1 MLPSSGVSAPG
12 QFVPAAYA
20 ATAVFLWG
28 ASDFSGGLGSRRA
41 NAFTLTAFSHV
52 CAFALMMVIA
62 LAVPGEF
69 PSRTSILWA
78 LAAGAVG
85 GFSLAIFYRALA
97 AGQMGVTAPIAAL
110 LGAAIPTLVDIAM
123 EGAPSRWSIAGF
135 VLAILAIWLIT
146 RPEPMT
152 EPMTGAMTGAMT
164 EPMTGASTGASAG
177 SSARSAA
184 EASSRVRSE
193 STFSD
198 PDEASDPT
206 RAASPLSASDRP
218 AGIGMAAL
226 AGVGFAGFY
235 LCIHQASGSPVWV
248 AAISRVGSFTA
259 TAIAVVATR
268 APLAMDRPRAALG
281 ALAGCLDITAS
292 ALFIYASQRGRLD
305 QAVVITSLYPAV
317 TVLLARLVLKEHFSR
332 WRFLGLLAALA
343 AVPLIAAG

>member
-1 MLPSSGVSAPG
+1 MLHHLADLLLGRTRMLPSSGVSAPA

-20 ATAVFLWG
+20 VTAVFLWG

-52 CAFALMMVIA
+52 CAFGLMVMIA
-62 LAVPGEF
+62 LATHGEF
-69 PSRTSILWA
+69 PSPTSILWA

-110 LGAAIPTLVDIAM
+110 MGAAIPTLADIAM

-135 VLAILAIWLIT
+135 GLAILAIWLIT
-146 RPEPMT
+146 RPEPVT
-152 EPMTGAMTGAMT
+152 E
-164 EPMTGASTGASAG
+164 ASAGVSAGASAT
-177 SSARSAA
+177 SVA
-184 EASSRVRSE
+184 EASFGVTSE
-193 STFSD
+193 CTSSGA
-198 PDEASDPT
+198 DEASDPAT
-206 RAASPLSASDRP
+206 ASNLLSTSDRP

-235 LCIHQASGSPVWV
+235 LCIHQASGSPAWV
-248 AAISRVGSFTA
+248 ATVSRVGSFTA

-268 APLAMDRPRAALG
+268 APLVLDRPRAALG

-305 QAVVITSLYPAV
+305 EAVVITSLYPAV

-332 WRFLGLLAALA
+332 WRFFGLLAALA

>member
-1 MLPSSGVSAPG
+1 MLPSSGVFAPA

-20 ATAVFLWG
+20 VTAVFLWG

-52 CAFALMMVIA
+52 CAFAVMIVIA
-62 LAVPGEF
+62 LAVHGEF
-69 PSRTSILWA
+69 PSWASILWA

-110 LGAAIPTLVDIAM
+110 LGAAIPTLVDIAI

-146 RPEPMT
+146 RPEAAT
-152 EPMTGAMTGAMT
+152 EPSA
-164 EPMTGASTGASAG
+164 EASVGVSTMST
-177 SSARSAA
+177 A
-184 EASSRVRSE
+184 EASSRVPNE
-193 STFSD
+193 STSSGADESSD
-198 PDEASDPT
+198 PA
-206 RAASPLSASDRP
+206 RALSQSTSDRP

-248 AAISRVGSFTA
+248 AAISRVGSFAA

-268 APLAMDRPRAALG
+268 APLAMDRPRLALG
-281 ALAGCLDITAS
+281 ALAGCLDIAAS
-292 ALFIYASQRGRLD
+292 ALFIYASQHGRLD
-305 QAVVITSLYPAV
+305 EAVVITSLYPAV